1 MATSITA
8 ADLTVTITESVT
20 LAGSDRG
27 SAHKLTISDV
37 TEVDS
42 RIINVGTS
50 ETDIIGFGSANGQ
63 GSFVR
68 TDVKYIRLTNKDDT
82 NYITL
87 GMSKSGADT
96 FYIKLEAGKS
106 VMFGNDD
113 LEVDASG
120 GASSAFVE
128 ADNISAKANGAAC
141 DLEYFVALT

>member
-27 SAHKLTISDV
+27 STATLTISDV

-42 RIINVGTS
+42 RIVNVGTV

-68 TDVKYIRLTNKDDT
+68 GDVKYIRITNKDDT
-82 NYITL
+82 NYVTL
-87 GMSKSGADT
+87 GMSKTGADT
-96 FYIKLEAGKS
+96 FFIKLEAGKS
-106 VMFGNDD
+106 IMFGNDD

-128 ADNISAKANGAAC
+128 ADNISAKANGAAV